1 MYRAIKSINGG
12 EEVEGR
18 HFNSLSDA
26 YYWLQPALWRQMRDS
41 WHLKMLHAV
50 KVDFEANKAPNGYEM
65 IGYDEV
71 QEKPMFLY
79 IQRVQHFSDPW
90 PHDI

>member
-12 EEVEGR
+12 EEVEFR
-18 HFNSLSDA
+18 HFNCLENA
-26 YYWLQPALWRQMRDS
+26 YHWLQPSSWRQKQDL

-50 KVDFEANKAPNGYEM
+50 KADFEANKAPNGYEM

-71 QEKPMFLY
+71 KDKPMFIY
-79 IQRVQHFSDPW
+79 IQRVERWNDALPQ
-90 PHDI
+90 DI